1 MLWSNGKLEE
11 GIQKPVQSIVVM
23 EIRWKLHCQVVD
35 LSIRSERKERT
46 EKLVTLGVN
55 PSFM

>member
-11 GIQKPVQSIVVM
+11 GIHKPVQSIAVM
-23 EIRWKLHCQVVD
+23 EIRWKIHCQVVD

-46 EKLVTLGVN
+46 EKLTTLG
-55 PSFM
+55 